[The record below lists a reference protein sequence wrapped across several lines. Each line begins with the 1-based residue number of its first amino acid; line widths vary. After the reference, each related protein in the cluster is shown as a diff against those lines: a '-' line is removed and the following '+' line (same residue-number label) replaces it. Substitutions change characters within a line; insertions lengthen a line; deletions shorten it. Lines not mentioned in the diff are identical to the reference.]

1 MKIYYRNKAV
11 KLKLH
16 NLVPTCKNCLFY
28 MGVHCPFG
36 KSTIIDCGGKGWWV
50 DEKSSDIF
58 KL

>member
-28 MGVHCPFG
+28 MGVPCPFG
-36 KSTIIDCGGKGWWV
+36 TSTIVDCCGKGWWI
-50 DEKSSDIF
+50 DGEFIDIF
-58 KL
+58 TL